1 MVSGRIKVV
10 MDDGS
15 EEFGPGDTDIVPP
28 GHNRGVVGNERVVG
42 IDFTGLKDYGKGRR
56 ATSTVG
62 LIEKRREK
70 RLDSDRPEIS

>member
-1 MVSGRIKVV
+1 
-10 MDDGS
+10 
-15 EEFGPGDTDIVPP
+15 
-28 GHNRGVVGNERVVG
+28 VVG